1 MGYLYINEEESK
13 YYFEEGHTLLEIIK
27 ENNLIFES
35 PCAGK
40 GSCGKCKI
48 KITSGKINSISDEEM
63 EFLTEEE
70 ILKGI
75 RLSCFAIPV
84 GEVTVEFL
92 KNHDSNMKHRILK
105 EGYMPDL
112 EGTPSLHKKLYEVK
126 DSIDTVNSIEELV
139 EITIGKPLNTCDKW
153 NLNNFSNLLHSK
165 KFTAVFMDDNVLG
178 VEIGDTKDK
187 LYSLAI
193 DIGTTTVV
201 ASLVDINSGREID
214 CDSEINPQ
222 KEYGLD
228 VLSRIAFIKSSTS
241 GLNVLHNSIIQCIN
255 RLISSL
261 CIKNNIH
268 KHNIYE
274 VAVAANTTMQ
284 HILLEVNPTSI
295 GKAPYIP
302 IFTGS
307 KNILASNLGIH
318 ISPFGMIYVLPGVS
332 GYIGADIVAG
342 VVVSKLHKSDKN
354 ILLIDIGTNG
364 EIVLSKQG
372 QLTSCSC
379 AAGPALEGMNISCGM
394 RGATGAIE
402 KIQIESSGINIK
414 VIDDV
419 APIGIC
425 GSGII
430 DGVSEIVKNN
440 IVSYNGRIKKKSD
453 LEKDATLK
461 EFSDFIKE
469 DGNKRKVLICP
480 GNNNIEITQEDIR
493 QVQLAKGA
501 ILSGFYTLLDSMGLT
516 VNDLDE
522 IIIAGQF
529 GKHLSVDSL
538 AGVGIVPR
546 TLKNKI
552 RYIGN
557 SSKTGAV
564 MALLSKEVR
573 EEIQGIAKSIDYFEL
588 SSKPN
593 YERLFIK
600 CLNFDHI

>member
-1 MGYLYINEEESK
+1 MGYLYINENETK
-13 YYFEEGHTLLEIIK
+13 YYFEEAHTLLEIIK
-27 ENNLIFES
+27 ENNLILES

-40 GSCGKCKI
+40 GTCGKCKI
-48 KITSGKINSISDEEM
+48 KILSGKINSIGEEEM
-63 EFLTEEE
+63 SFLTEEE

-75 RLSCFAIPV
+75 RLSCFAIPI

-92 KNHDSNMKHRILK
+92 KSENSSRSHRILK
-105 EGYMPDL
+105 EGYMPNL
-112 EGTPSLHKKLYEVK
+112 ELTPSLHKKVYEVNSSV
-126 DSIDTVNSIEELV
+126 DSINSIEELI
-139 EITIGKPLNTCDKW
+139 EITIGQPLNKNHKW
-153 NLNNFSNLLHSK
+153 NLNSFSDLLHNE
-165 KFTAVFMDDNVLG
+165 KFTVTFMNDEILG
-178 VEIGDTKDK
+178 VEMGDTKDK

-201 ASLVDINSGREID
+201 VSLVDINSGKEID

-228 VLSRIAFIKSSTS
+228 VLSRIAFIKNSVS

-255 RLISSL
+255 RLTSSL

-284 HILLEVNPTSI
+284 HILLGVNPTSI
-295 GKAPYIP
+295 GKSPYMP
-302 IFTGS
+302 VFTGS
-307 KNILASNLGIH
+307 KNILASDLGVQ

-342 VVVSKLHKSDKN
+342 VIVSKLHNSDKN

-364 EIVLSKQG
+364 EIVLSKKG
-372 QLTSCSC
+372 ELTSCSC

-394 RGATGAIE
+394 RAATGAIE

-440 IVSYNGRIKKKSD
+440 IVSCNGRIKKKSD
-453 LEKDATLK
+453 LEKDDVLK
-461 EFSDFIKE
+461 KFRDFIKE

-480 GNNNIEITQEDIR
+480 GNNDIEITQEDIR

-501 ILSGFYTLLDSMGLT
+501 ILSGFYTLLDSMELT
-516 VNDLDE
+516 VDDLDE

-538 AGVGIVPR
+538 VGVGIVPR

-564 MALLSKEVR
+564 MTLLSKEVR
-573 EEIQGIAKSIDYFEL
+573 EEIEGIAKSIDYFEL